1 VLALTGIFNCIIH
14 EKKRLHN
21 GAFRPEKY
29 MKNPLNTFRSLY
41 IQFSIWYTDLRWG
54 NIRPV
59 GQGVSKKGKRRKSP
73 VLDEMTVLSRIAP
86 DLMADIG
93 RRAQV
98 LSSIESMQPVGRRA
112 LAARLNL
119 PEREVRAAAAAL
131 KEQGLITMD
140 AAGMQLTPQSIEVLS
155 GAHDLSRAMF
165 GLTKLEHALSQLLGV
180 PHVVVVAGNADADP
194 QVLKEVGRAAAHR
207 VHKLLQSGTTL
218 AVTGGRTMSELAHGI
233 QSATPM
239 NVMVVPARGGVGSS
253 VETQANAVAAEIARR
268 IGGHHRVMHVPD
280 SLDAAALQEMMKLPE
295 VRETL
300 ELLQRADLVVHGVG
314 RADSMAQRR
323 HLSVEALELLKK
335 QRAVGEAFGDFF
347 NLEGKTVLQTSTVS
361 LGIGKA
367 YKESK
372 MVAVAAGERKAEAI
386 IAASR
391 HEAHDSLI
399 TDEAAAQKI
408 VSLLSRQESR

>member
-1 VLALTGIFNCIIH
+1 MLDD
-14 EKKRLHN
+14 
-21 GAFRPEKY
+21 
-29 MKNPLNTFRSLY
+29 MK
-41 IQFSIWYTDLRWG
+41 
-54 NIRPV
+54 
-59 GQGVSKKGKRRKSP
+59 
-73 VLDEMTVLSRIAP
+73 VLSRIAP

-131 KEQGLITMD
+131 KEQGLISMD
-140 AAGMQLTPQSIEVLS
+140 AAGMQLTPQAIEVLS

-165 GLTKLEHALSQLLGV
+165 GLTKLEQALSRLLKV
-180 PHVVVVAGNADADP
+180 PHVVVVSGNADADP

-207 VHKLLQSGTTL
+207 VHKLMQSGMTL
-218 AVTGGRTMSELAHGI
+218 AVTGGRTMSEMARGM

-239 NVMVVPARGGVGSS
+239 NVMVVPARGGMGSS

-268 IGGHHRVMHVPD
+268 VGGHHRVMHLPD
-280 SLDAAALQEMMKLPE
+280 SLDAAAMQEMMPLPE
-295 VRETL
+295 VKETL
-300 ELLQRADLVVHGVG
+300 ELLQRTDLVVHGIG
-314 RADSMAQRR
+314 RADVMAQRR
-323 HLSVEALELLKK
+323 HLPAEAIDTLKK
-335 QRAVGEAFGDFF
+335 HRAVGEAFGDFF
-347 NLEGKTVLQTSTVS
+347 DFEGKTVLHASTVS

-391 HEAHDSLI
+391 HEPHDSLI

-408 VSLLSRQESR
+408 VNLLGGQ

>member
-1 VLALTGIFNCIIH
+1 
-14 EKKRLHN
+14 
-21 GAFRPEKY
+21 
-29 MKNPLNTFRSLY
+29 M
-41 IQFSIWYTDLRWG
+41 
-54 NIRPV
+54 
-59 GQGVSKKGKRRKSP
+59 
-73 VLDEMTVLSRIAP
+73 LDEMTVLSRIAP

-165 GLTKLEHALSQLLGV
+165 GLTKLEHALSSLLGV
-180 PHVVVVAGNADADP
+180 PHVVVVSGNADSDP
-194 QVLKEVGRAAAHR
+194 QVLKQVGRAAAHR
-207 VHKLLQSGTTL
+207 VHKLQQSGMTL

-239 NVMVVPARGGVGSS
+239 NVMVVPARGGMGSS
-253 VETQANAVAAEIARR
+253 VETQASAVAAEIARR
-268 IGGHHRVMHVPD
+268 IGGHHRVMHLPD
-280 SLDAAALQEMMKLPE
+280 SLDPAALQEMMKLPE

-300 ELLQRADLVVHGVG
+300 ELLQRTDLVVHGIG
-314 RADSMAQRR
+314 RADTMAQRR
-323 HLSVEALELLKK
+323 RLPAESQEALRKGH
-335 QRAVGEAFGDFF
+335 AVGEAFGDFF
-347 NLEGKTVLQTSTVS
+347 DQDGKTVLRTSTVS
-361 LGIGKA
+361 YGLGKG
-367 YKESK
+367 YRENR

-386 IAASR
+386 IAANR
-391 HEAHDSLI
+391 HEKHDSLI

-408 VSLLSRQESR
+408 VSLLTRAPLTVPRPSGALAYKYPKQKQKRSA

>member
-1 VLALTGIFNCIIH
+1 
-14 EKKRLHN
+14 
-21 GAFRPEKY
+21 
-29 MKNPLNTFRSLY
+29 M
-41 IQFSIWYTDLRWG
+41 
-54 NIRPV
+54 
-59 GQGVSKKGKRRKSP
+59 
-73 VLDEMTVLSRIAP
+73 LDEMKVLSRIAP

-140 AAGMQLTPQSIEVLS
+140 AAGMQLTPQAMEVLS

-165 GLTKLEHALSQLLGV
+165 GLTKLEQALSQLLNV
-180 PHVVVVAGNADADP
+180 PHVVVVSGNADADP

-207 VHKLLQSGTTL
+207 VHKLLQSGMTL
-218 AVTGGRTMSELAHGI
+218 AVTGGRTMSEMAHGM
-233 QSATPM
+233 QAATPM
-239 NVMVVPARGGVGSS
+239 NVMVVPARGGMGSS
-253 VETQANAVAAEIARR
+253 VETQASAVAAEIARR
-268 IGGHHRVMHVPD
+268 IGGHHRVIHLPD
-280 SLDAAALQEMMKLPE
+280 SLEPSALQEMMKLPE

-300 ELLQRADLVVHGVG
+300 ELLQRTDLVVHGVG
-314 RADSMAQRR
+314 RADTMAQRR
-323 HLSVEALELLKK
+323 HLPAEAMETLKK
-335 QRAVGEAFGDFF
+335 GRAMGEAFGDFF
-347 NLEGKTVLQTSTVS
+347 DFEGKTVLQTSTVS
-361 LGIGKA
+361 LGLGKA

-391 HEAHDSLI
+391 HEHHDSLI
-399 TDEAAAQKI
+399 TDEAAAQRI
-408 VSLLSRQESR
+408 VTLLGAQEAVK

>member
-1 VLALTGIFNCIIH
+1 
-14 EKKRLHN
+14 
-21 GAFRPEKY
+21 
-29 MKNPLNTFRSLY
+29 
-41 IQFSIWYTDLRWG
+41 
-54 NIRPV
+54 
-59 GQGVSKKGKRRKSP
+59 
-73 VLDEMTVLSRIAP
+73 MTVLSRIAP

-140 AAGMQLTPQSIEVLS
+140 AAGMQLTPKSIEVLS

-165 GLTKLEHALSQLLGV
+165 GLTKLEHALSQLLSV
-180 PHVVVVAGNADADP
+180 PHVVVVAGNADTDP

-218 AVTGGRTMSELAHGI
+218 AVTGGRTMSEMARGI

-239 NVMVVPARGGVGSS
+239 NVMVVPARGGMGAA
-253 VETQANAVAAEIARR
+253 VETQANVVAAEIAKR
-268 IGGHHRVMHVPD
+268 IGGHHRVMHLPD

-300 ELLQRADLVVHGVG
+300 ELLQRADVVVHGVG

-323 HLSVEALELLKK
+323 RLSMEALETLKK
-335 QRAVGEAFGDFF
+335 NKAVGEAFGDFF
-347 NLEGKTVLQTSTVS
+347 DFEGKTVLQTSTVS
-361 LGIGKA
+361 LRIGKA
-367 YKESK
+367 YKESI

-386 IAASR
+386 IAATR
-391 HEAHDSLI
+391 HETHDSLI

-408 VSLLSRQESR
+408 VNLLGSTENR